1 MSGIR
6 RLTVALLIVIGLIS
20 TASAEVQTYE
30 GIGIHYMESASE
42 TFDHARSEA
51 KKKAGRAVLEQIE
64 IYVASAS
71 EMSNLNLTED
81 EIITIAAGI
90 MNVTSVKYNVTS
102 YDEDQFAVE
111 CVLTATVDT
120 DRIGEMVERER
131 QARLGRR

>member
-30 GIGIHYMESASE
+30 GIGIHYMESESE
-42 TFDHARSEA
+42 TFDHARDDA

-102 YDEDQFAVE
+102 YDKDRFAVE
-111 CVLTATVDT
+111 CILTATVDT

-131 QARLGRR
+131 QARFGRR